1 MRKEREAEMKKSVG
15 YAVSGSLA
23 GLANGLFGAG
33 GGMFLVPL
41 YCRWCEMEEKRA
53 FATSVAVVAP
63 MSAVSAGIYLFR
75 GDVSFA
81 QALPFL
87 AGGLVGGVLAGKCL
101 KRIPTVWLRRIFAL
115 FLLYGGVRSLFF

>member
-1 MRKEREAEMKKSVG
+1 MKQSVR
-15 YAVSGSLA
+15 YAVTGMLA

-33 GGMFLVPL
+33 GGMILVPL
-41 YCRWCEMEEKRA
+41 YGRWCKLEEKQA

-75 GDVSFA
+75 GDVSIA

-87 AGGLVGGVLAGKCL
+87 VGGLVGGVFAGKYL
-101 KRIPTVWLRRIFAL
+101 KRIPAVWLRRVFAL

>member
-1 MRKEREAEMKKSVG
+1 MKQSVK
-15 YAVSGSLA
+15 YAVTGTLA

-41 YCRWCEMEEKRA
+41 FCRWCHMEEKKA

-63 MSAVSAGIYLFR
+63 MSAVSAGIYLMR
-75 GDVSFA
+75 GDMSLA
-81 QALPFL
+81 AALPFL
-87 AGGLVGGVLAGKCL
+87 AGGLIGGIFAGRFL
-101 KRIPTVWLRRIFAL
+101 KRVPTVWLRRVFAL